1 MAFCLWYLKL
11 EDKELG
17 DLSAVYQSTD
27 QSVKFMCCR
36 QDRLEGPMIEM
47 NDKYGSLV
55 TMMAKM
61 NGGNGKGMQME
72 GHMTPILSG
81 GGAKISGARNL
92 STQGNG
98 KDYVKLLEDVAIF
111 KTDRDA
117 DQRMNSQ
124 TESKPLEEKLK
135 TMISLTLK

>member
-1 MAFCLWYLKL
+1 
-11 EDKELG
+11 
-17 DLSAVYQSTD
+17 
-27 QSVKFMCCR
+27 MCCR
-36 QDRLEGPMIEM
+36 QDRLEGLMIEA

-55 TMMAKM
+55 AMMAKM

-72 GHMTPILSG
+72 GHMTLILFD
-81 GGAKISGARNL
+81 GGAKISGAGNS

-98 KDYVKLLEDVAIF
+98 K
-111 KTDRDA
+111 DA

-135 TMISLTLK
+135 Q